1 MRHWVQAQL
10 RSNWIEL
17 LALPIITSI
26 MEAQP
31 TFVLLV
37 FTSPVYASGATG
49 SPFLNEMSV
58 VLLVLGLRWW
68 AMGVHAYVRHNDVS
82 ENNQRLLYVLG
93 LLIAGGL
100 VIGTPVLLVRSILS
114 LIFSSALV
122 LWCWWR
128 GIRQVTSLDDEQ
140 LVMSFR
146 VGFAVLLIIL
156 IFSVL
161 YLSTNTLY
169 SDADYNTLFT
179 ALAQALPIFFLSG
192 LLGLSFNRI
201 ALLRHE
207 VARYAPDNAMAGSTR
222 NWLIVLTAFWLAVVS
237 AVLALEA
244 FSFQS
249 VILVAGI
256 LWAGISTILLW
267 LITLIA
273 YIITPILYGISLVFT
288 FLISLLHIRPP
299 NLTSSRPAAP
309 PPTAPL
315 GQPQHFPPA
324 ALAAGR
330 VILLS
335 LALIALFFVVRVLL
349 RRLRTRHKE
358 DEVEE
363 IREGLSLRSI
373 VQSRREERQKAVVS
387 QPPTLEAL
395 DPDSARAHYRD
406 LLQAV
411 AASRPG
417 LTRQPD
423 ETPLEYQT
431 RLLGVVKQ
439 TMAETQAEET
449 MPTEQ
454 ELLDALTHDYT
465 LERYAGQ
472 QLAASRKGYLR
483 TWVPRLVA
491 RLTQK

>member
-1 MRHWVQAQL
+1 M
-10 RSNWIEL
+10 
-17 LALPIITSI
+17 
-26 MEAQP
+26 
-31 TFVLLV
+31 FVVLV
-37 FTSPVYASGATG
+37 FTSPVYASGAAGT
-49 SPFLNEMSV
+49 PFLNEISV
-58 VLLVLGLRWW
+58 ILLILGLRWW
-68 AMGVHAYVRHNDVS
+68 AMGVHAYVRHNDIS
-82 ENNQRLLYVLG
+82 ENNQRLLDVLG
-93 LLIAGGL
+93 LLLAGGL
-100 VIGTPVLLVRSILS
+100 VIGTPILLVRSILS

-128 GIRQVTSLDDEQ
+128 GIRQLTSLDDEQ
-140 LVMSFR
+140 LVISFR
-146 VGFAVLLIIL
+146 IGFAVLLIIL
-156 IFSVL
+156 VFSVF
-161 YLSTNTLY
+161 YLSTSTSY
-169 SDADYNTLFT
+169 SDVDYSTLFT

-201 ALLRHE
+201 ALLRHD
-207 VARYAPDNAMAGSTR
+207 VARYAPDNSMVGSTR
-222 NWLIVLTAFWLAVVS
+222 NWLIVLTAFWLAVVI

-256 LWAGISTILLW
+256 LWAVISTILLW

-273 YIITPILYGISLVFT
+273 YIITPILYGISFVFAY
-288 FLISLLHIRPP
+288 LISLLHVGHP
-299 NLTSSRPAAP
+299 NVASSP
-309 PPTAPL
+309 PPPPPPIPPL
-315 GQPQHFPPA
+315 GQPQHFSPE

-330 VILLS
+330 VVLLS

-373 VQSRREERQKAVVS
+373 VQSRREERQKAAVS
-387 QPPTLEAL
+387 QSPSLEAL
-395 DPDSARAHYRD
+395 DPNSARAHYRD

-411 AASRPG
+411 ATSRPG

-431 RLLGVVKQ
+431 RLLSVVKQ
-439 TMAETQAEET
+439 TMAETQPGET
-449 MPTEQ
+449 MPSEQ
-454 ELLDALTHDYT
+454 ELLDALTHDYN
-465 LERYAGQ
+465 LERYGGK
-472 QLAASRKGYLR
+472 QLAASQKGYLR